1 MKLRLYGWLGKGFWG
16 MLLLFDYFLDS
27 AAQESLKVDVLD
39 VFHDTNLHLCTFEK
53 HDWPVEQLWPLH
65 LFFNDLQRLTNFNR
79 NDTAPSD
86 TAAAFQN
93 IQLVRQQKNAKLS
106 AEIVE
111 RCQEPP
117 DQTIGPCKSTN
128 TQGRQTRLASEIL
141 RSSWMFWLQEHKQH
155 TSQHDR
161 NGKQKGLRAIEKMN
175 PCCGYRLILC
185 KLNSQWKNSAL
196 GTWLLPLIH
205 GWFQELKVHKCS

>member
-1 MKLRLYGWLGKGFWG
+1 

-53 HDWPVEQLWPLH
+53 HDWPVEQHWPLH
-65 LFFNDLQRLTNFNR
+65 LFFNDLQRLTKFNR
-79 NDTAPSD
+79 NDTAQSD

-93 IQLVRQQKNAKLS
+93 IQLVRQKKNAKLS

-117 DQTIGPCKSTN
+117 DHTIGPCKSTN

-141 RSSWMFWLQEHKQH
+141 RSS
-155 TSQHDR
+155 
-161 NGKQKGLRAIEKMN
+161 
-175 PCCGYRLILC
+175 
-185 KLNSQWKNSAL
+185 
-196 GTWLLPLIH
+196 
-205 GWFQELKVHKCS
+205 